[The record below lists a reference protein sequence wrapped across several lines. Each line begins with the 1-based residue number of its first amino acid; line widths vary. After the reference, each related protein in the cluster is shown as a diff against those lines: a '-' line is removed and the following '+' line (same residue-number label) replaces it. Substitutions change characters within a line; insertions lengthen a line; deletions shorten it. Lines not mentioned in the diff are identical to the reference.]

1 MTRRDILSTIGAGER
16 PFTDNRPQILRREV
30 TERACLP
37 TCSRQ
42 VSIPVHAVLLQI
54 ALVQCADKVRTNEE
68 DTYIIRED
76 LVDVRIDCNTL
87 EVRLRHEVL
96 PIAEGLEGIVNELK
110 GVALFTASVRETV
123 VPGQIHRYTSR
134 RQHLP
139 NAAIGVFP
147 VLFNSFEDVL
157 SIKASRLVEWCDHD

>member
-1 MTRRDILSTIGAGER
+1 
-16 PFTDNRPQILRREV
+16 
-30 TERACLP
+30 
-37 TCSRQ
+37 

-54 ALVQCADKVRTNEE
+54 ALVQCADKVRTKEE

-110 GVALFTASVRETV
+110 GVALFTTSVRETV
-123 VPGQIHRYTSR
+123 VPG
-134 RQHLP
+134 
-139 NAAIGVFP
+139 
-147 VLFNSFEDVL
+147 
-157 SIKASRLVEWCDHD
+157 